1 VIRLVV
7 LACLVATVTSS
18 AATAAPARNVRV
30 FRLVDNSR
38 TAHYRNGTT
47 GPRVLVTTVRY
58 PAGRGPFP
66 LIVFAHGFALT
77 PGSYALLLD
86 AWARAGYVVAAPA
99 FPVERASAP
108 GGPDE
113 SDLVNEPRDIAFVI
127 SQLSMRLRGLIDA
140 SRIAVAGHSDGAEAA
155 LSAAYDARYRDPRID
170 AAVIMSGGALPGFA
184 PVQRGAP
191 PLLATQGT
199 GDTINAPGTTSAYY
213 ALLRRPKFLLWL
225 LGAPHRPPYT
235 THDRWFPTVIRTT
248 TAFLDHYLRG
258 GPLTPLLTA
267 GTRAG
272 VARIVWSP

>member
-1 VIRLVV
+1 MTRLVA

-18 AATAAPARNVRV
+18 ASAASALHVRV
-30 FRLVDNSR
+30 LRLVDSSR
-38 TAHYRNGTT
+38 AAHYRNGTT
-47 GPRVLVTTVRY
+47 APRVLVTTVRY

-77 PGSYALLLD
+77 PQSYALLLD

-99 FPVERASAP
+99 FPVERATAP

-127 SQLSMRLRGLIDA
+127 AQLMARLRGLIDA

-155 LSAAYDARYRDPRID
+155 LSAAYDARFRDPRIR

-184 PVQRGAP
+184 PPRRGAP
-191 PLLATQGT
+191 PLLAIQGT

-213 ALLRRPKFLLWL
+213 ALMRRPKFLLWL

-235 THDRWFPTVIRTT
+235 TRDRWFPTVIRTT

-258 GPLTPLLTA
+258 APLAPLLTA
-267 GTRAG
+267 GTRPG
-272 VARIVWSP
+272 VARLAWSP